1 MNIVFDDE
9 YIRQMTELVVG
20 GFVGWMT
27 LQAEAVQMNA
37 AFEQVMRVLGQ
48 DQGKQRVAA
57 EDYQAAYDKAS
68 WLSGVASSNGFEEMA
83 AILDAAADRFS
94 HVLAQ

>member
-9 YIRQMTELVVG
+9 YIRQMTELIVS

-27 LQAEAVQMNA
+27 LQPEAEKMNA
-37 AFEQVMRVLGQ
+37 AFEHVMRVLGQ
-48 DQGKQRVAA
+48 EQCEQWVTV
-57 EDYQAAYDKAS
+57 EDYQTVYDAAS
-68 WLSGVASSNGFEEMA
+68 WLSGIASINNFEEMA

-94 HVLAQ
+94 HAL

>member
-9 YIRQMTELVVG
+9 YIRQMTELIVS

-27 LQAEAVQMNA
+27 LQLEAEKMNA
-37 AFEQVMRVLGQ
+37 AFEHVMRVLGQ
-48 DQGKQRVAA
+48 DQGGQQIAL
-57 EDYQAAYDKAS
+57 ENYQAGYDEAS

-94 HVLAQ
+94 HAL

>member
-9 YIRQMTELVVG
+9 YIRQMTELIVS
-20 GFVGWMT
+20 GFIGWML
-27 LQAEAVQMNA
+27 LQPEADRMNT

-48 DQGKQRVAA
+48 DQGGQQIAL
-57 EDYQAAYDKAS
+57 EDYQAAYDEAS
-68 WLSGVASSNGFEEMA
+68 WLSGIAWSNSFEEMA

-94 HVLAQ
+94 HAF